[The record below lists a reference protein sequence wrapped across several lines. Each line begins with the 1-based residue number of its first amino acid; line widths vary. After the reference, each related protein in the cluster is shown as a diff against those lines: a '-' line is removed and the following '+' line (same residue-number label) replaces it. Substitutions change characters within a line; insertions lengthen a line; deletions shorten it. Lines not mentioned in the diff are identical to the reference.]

1 MDAAFPLSSLL
12 SRTRLCAP
20 LHYVGKIL
28 LVMLMPVPPA
38 PAPPPPPPTLSV
50 QKQML
55 SPPFPPLPPMG
66 DAVMPLAP
74 PPPPPEAG
82 EVPHCRRY
90 RSERR
95 LPPLQR

>member
-55 SPPFPPLPPMG
+55 SPPFPRYPPMG
-66 DAVMPLAP
+66 DAVL
-74 PPPPPEAG
+74 G
-82 EVPHCRRY
+82 RSRHCRRY